1 MDKKSLL
8 EWHIEAGVDEIIGDA
23 PVNYFNKGA
32 LPARSA
38 DLAMEQSRTRDAD
51 GSRGLLAT
59 SVDSPPSQI
68 STPLHHTPSAAAATA
83 RALADGAGTLAELEA
98 AVCAFDGCA
107 IKKTAGKT
115 VFSDGNP
122 QAKIVIIG
130 EAPGGEEDKQGI
142 PFCGPS
148 GKLLDRMLAAIGLD
162 RTTVYISN
170 TVFWRPPGN
179 RQPSLEETAM
189 CLPFVEK
196 HIALV
201 APGLL
206 ILSGGTATT
215 TLLRKEVSISRL
227 RGKFYEYSNVYLPA
241 PIPTIVTY
249 HPSYLLRSPA
259 QKRLAWDDLLM
270 VKKFLVDN
278 NLQFNQK

>member
-8 EWHIEAGVDEIIGDA
+8 EWQLQAGVDETTGDEA
-23 PVNYFNKGA
+23 VNHFAKKPSSFA
-32 LPARSA
+32 SS
-38 DLAMEQSRTRDAD
+38 E
-51 GSRGLLAT
+51 GS
-59 SVDSPPSQI
+59 PSIAQDPLVKPKDDVVRVA
-68 STPLHHTPSAAAATA
+68 PLHHTPSAAAATS
-83 RALADGAGTLAELEA
+83 RALADGIKTLAELEA
-98 AVCAFDGCA
+98 AVRAFDGCA
-107 IKKTAGKT
+107 IKKTASKT
-115 VFSDGNP
+115 VFADGNP

-162 RTTVYISN
+162 RTLVYISN

-179 RQPSLEETAM
+179 RQPTHEETSI

-201 APGLL
+201 APKLL

-215 TLLRKEVSISRL
+215 TLLGKEVSISRL
-227 RGKFYEYSNVYLPA
+227 RGKFYEYENAYLAA
-241 PIPTIVTY
+241 PIPTVVTY

-270 VKKFLVDN
+270 IKGFLAKN
-278 NLQFNQK
+278 